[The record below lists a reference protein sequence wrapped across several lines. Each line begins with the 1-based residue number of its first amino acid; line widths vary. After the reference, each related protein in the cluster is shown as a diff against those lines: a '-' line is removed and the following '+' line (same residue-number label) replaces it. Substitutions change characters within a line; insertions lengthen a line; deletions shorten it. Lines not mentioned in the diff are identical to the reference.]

1 MGCRGYQLIPE
12 LSGDGSPR
20 RPNAHRLEV
29 VFEQDTPGSD
39 RRFHGYTLYGSWR
52 FAVSSAGLSQSV
64 EKGDR
69 RDDVDIRVVDVQVQK
84 VRIVADEV
92 RCAAVRGAQEESDVI
107 LVDRIVA
114 EVEVL
119 YRDSLGEKRELPHKS
134 QYYGFLD
141 ATLTKFEGILRSDVS
156 GNEKDDAARYA
167 RCGE

>member
-1 MGCRGYQLIPE
+1 M
-12 LSGDGSPR
+12 S
-20 RPNAHRLEV
+20 
-29 VFEQDTPGSD
+29 
-39 RRFHGYTLYGSWR
+39 
-52 FAVSSAGLSQSV
+52 
-64 EKGDR
+64 
-69 RDDVDIRVVDVQVQK
+69 DIRVVDVQVQK

-156 GNEKDDAARYA
+156 GNEKD
-167 RCGE
+167 ELSL